1 MRRMGKKII
10 RMTPDQLGYKDRGKM
25 KWLGLMLS
33 DHSETLKTMV
43 EEEASKD
50 IKAKPK
56 QSLAEIGER
65 LAKAYQTK
73 NPIIIQANI
82 LQNGSY
88 FKDVPCLVS
97 GFFEEK
103 IYLLLKDGRMVDTT
117 LEDIRNVEFLDSDI
131 WFQKK

>member
-1 MRRMGKKII
+1 MGKKII

-33 DHSETLKTMV
+33 DHTEALKTMAK
-43 EEEASKD
+43 EDTSAD
-50 IKAKPK
+50 IEAKPQ
-56 QSLAEIGER
+56 QSLTEIGES

-73 NPIIIQANI
+73 HPIAIQANI

-117 LEDIRNVEFLDSDI
+117 LEDIRNIEFIDPEI